1 MRNRWLG
8 FVIAVLAAGASVW
21 AYPRLPPEV
30 PTHWNLAG
38 EPDDYSSRL
47 VAAVLGPVML
57 VGLTLL
63 FQVLPKIDPRGRN
76 YEKFRDTYWLL
87 VNGVMLF
94 FGAVH
99 LALLANAIG
108 APVDMG
114 MVFPVGVGL
123 IFIVLGNYL
132 GRVEPNWFIGIRT
145 PWTLESETVWRKT
158 HRIAAWVFVLGG
170 LVVVASALMPGVET
184 EVAFFATL
192 MLAAAVPAVLS
203 YVLWWREQ
211 RDAKARRE
219 TPG

>member
-8 FVIAVLAAGASVW
+8 LVIAVVAAAASIW

-30 PTHWNLAG
+30 PTHWNFTG

-47 VAAVLGPVML
+47 FAVTLGPAML
-57 VGLTLL
+57 VAMTLL

-87 VNGVMLF
+87 VNGLLLF
-94 FGAVH
+94 GGVVH
-99 LALLANAIG
+99 LALLANGVG

-158 HRIAAWVFVLGG
+158 HRIAAWFFVLGG
-170 LVVVASALMPGVET
+170 GIVVASALVPGVET
-184 EVAFFATL
+184 EMAFVATL
-192 MLAAAVPAVLS
+192 VLAAAVPAALS
-203 YVLWWREQ
+203 YILWWREQ
-211 RDAKARRE
+211 RDANAPRGPS
-219 TPG
+219 T